1 MAYAQER
8 QDVSR
13 DQVIE
18 NLEGMRKYEGPPRTF
33 WPLLLENS
41 ARLAEASFGLI
52 LVQEAHDESW
62 KTICIWPPKERSQLQ
77 TAELIK
83 KIESVADVS
92 VEDKCSWSTNLPG
105 GSRSGHAAILGLRL
119 ELLEENCESVAVFL
133 LDRNGDEELE
143 SVSTNLKLIA
153 DTPAVYQLGR
163 LARQAKDDVNQF
175 SEALDL
181 MLLLNAEERYLAAAM
196 TFCNEV
202 AARYLCS
209 RVSLGWLE
217 KGYLKVQAISHM
229 ERFEKKME
237 VIQSLETVMEEA
249 FDQDEELTWPVSND
263 STAVTR
269 DHESYVREQSVP
281 FMTSLPLRLDQAS
294 VAVLCCERAGEAF
307 SASEL
312 KGLRVLCDQ
321 TARRLSDLKQQDRWF
336 GARIA
341 ADIRKKIPKLK
352 SADHTLAK
360 VLGVILS
367 LLLAFMLFGQLPYRV
382 EAPFILRTD
391 DVKYMPAAHDGY
403 IDSVAVKVGDQVEE
417 GTLLLTLDTRELLL
431 EESAA
436 IANLNRYA
444 REAEKARAENALAEM
459 KISSALAA
467 QAKAQLDLIRYKL
480 NHSEV
485 RAPFKGVVVEGDLDE
500 LQGAPVNKG
509 DVLFKVAHLEQMY
522 VELEI
527 NERDIHEVTE
537 GLAGE
542 IAFVSQPELTFPID
556 LQRVDPVSQAKQ
568 EGNTF
573 LGRAVLPEE
582 RAGWW
587 RPGMSG
593 IAKLDVGSRNV
604 LWILTHRTIDFF
616 RMLLWW

>member
-8 QDVSR
+8 QDVTR

-18 NLEGMRKYEGPPRTF
+18 NLERMRKYEGPPKTF
-33 WPLLLENS
+33 WPMLLENS
-41 ARLAEASFGLI
+41 ARLAEASSGLI
-52 LVQEAHDESW
+52 LVQEGTDESW
-62 KTICIWPPKERSQLQ
+62 KTICLWPPRDRSMVQ

-83 KIESVADVS
+83 KIEAVADAS
-92 VEDKCSWSTNLPG
+92 IEEKCSWSTNRPG
-105 GSRSGHAAILGLRL
+105 GGRGEHAAILGVRL

-133 LDRNGDEELE
+133 VGKSEEEVLDG
-143 SVSTNLKLIA
+143 VATNLKLIA
-153 DTPAVYQLGR
+153 DTPAIYQLGR

-181 MLLLNAEERYLAAAM
+181 MLLLNAEERYLATAM
-196 TFCNEV
+196 TFCNEI
-202 AARYLCS
+202 ASRYLCS

-217 KGYLKVQAISHM
+217 KGYVRVQAISHM

-249 FDQDEELTWPVSND
+249 FDQDEELVWPVSGD

-269 DHESYVREQSVP
+269 DHELYVREQSVA
-281 FMTSLPLRLDQAS
+281 FMATLPLRLDDAP

-307 SASEL
+307 SATEM

-321 TARRLSDLKQQDRWF
+321 AARRLGDLKENDRWF

-341 ADIRKKIPKLK
+341 ADLRKKIPKLK
-352 SADHTLAK
+352 SAEHTFAK
-360 VLGVILS
+360 VIGVTLTLI
-367 LLLAFMLFGQLPYRV
+367 LAFLLFGRLPYRV

-403 IDSVAVKVGDQVEE
+403 IDNVPVRVGDAVNE
-417 GTLLLTLDTRELLL
+417 GDLLLTLDTRELLL

-436 IANLNRYA
+436 IANLHRYS

-480 NHSEV
+480 NNSEV
-485 RAPFKGVVVEGDLDE
+485 RAPFKGIVVEGDLDE

-522 VELEI
+522 VEFEI
-527 NERDIHEVTE
+527 NERDVHEISE
-537 GLAGE
+537 GLTGE
-542 IAFVSQPELTFPID
+542 IAFVSQPKLKFPIQ
-556 LQRVDPVSQAKQ
+556 LERVDPVSQANE

-573 LGRAVLPEE
+573 LGRGALPEE
-582 RAGWW
+582 RADWW

-593 IAKLDVGSRNV
+593 IAKIDVGSRNV
-604 LWILTHRTIDFF
+604 MWILTHRTIDFF